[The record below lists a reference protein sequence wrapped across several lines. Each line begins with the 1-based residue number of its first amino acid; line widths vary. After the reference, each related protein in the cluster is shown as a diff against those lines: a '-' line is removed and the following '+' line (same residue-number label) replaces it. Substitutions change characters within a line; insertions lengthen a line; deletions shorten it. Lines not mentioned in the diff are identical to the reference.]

1 MSFPNAFSVEGLGT
15 ADAYLLAAS
24 SSQSKF
30 PVEKQELYAGS
41 SGETPFWRGI
51 SGLATMN

>member
-1 MSFPNAFSVEGLGT
+1 MRSPSKDLERL
-15 ADAYLLAAS
+15 DAYLLAAS